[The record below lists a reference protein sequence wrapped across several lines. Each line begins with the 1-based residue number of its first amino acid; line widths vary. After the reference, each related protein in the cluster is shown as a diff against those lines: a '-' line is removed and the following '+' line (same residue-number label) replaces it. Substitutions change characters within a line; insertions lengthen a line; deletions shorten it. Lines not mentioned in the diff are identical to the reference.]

1 MACFC
6 QFYSHLMLHLFWA
19 QLRRFS
25 GSPFVAI
32 SKELSDNPYVSI
44 YILRTLQSP
53 VCLFVPVWLINL
65 QRFMISQLGQFAEN
79 YGETFVTI
87 YRDFI
92 DHCDAVPNVLSLWF
106 YLKITWDCPWTII
119 TVYASRRIIFSLSI
133 RPEIRINCSLMII
146 YGGFPFGKDS
156 DQNQW
161 SEITR
166 IMIRQKNRWINWAK
180 FQNTRPV
187 LCISLNNKSA

>member
-6 QFYSHLMLHLFWA
+6 QFYSHLMLYLFWA

-65 QRFMISQLGQFAEN
+65 QRFMISQLGQFAET

-92 DHCDAVPNVLSLWF
+92 DHSLFCKW
-106 YLKITWDCPWTII
+106 KIYDHDVQT
-119 TVYASRRIIFSLSI
+119 
-133 RPEIRINCSLMII
+133 
-146 YGGFPFGKDS
+146 
-156 DQNQW
+156 
-161 SEITR
+161 
-166 IMIRQKNRWINWAK
+166 
-180 FQNTRPV
+180 FQENY
-187 LCISLNNKSA
+187 